1 VAPTPHILAIP
12 IQDVKP
18 HPKLAFRFR
27 YDVDSLA
34 DSIMATADESTP
46 NGQLNPGRVVR
57 TENRDGYYVYV
68 GVRRFLALKLAL
80 GRTNDPRFGVFNAYV
95 DEGLSELQMFVKAK
109 AENEEER
116 GERQPVSILE
126 LVSGIRRIRDSVD
139 PGKASP
145 AIKRLIT
152 LADKMEDDR
161 LKQLREAEWAAHSR
175 FKSAQL
181 EGLAKIEGDDREFFT
196 TAAAMVGFGEQDA
209 DSARRKRDAAFHLSW
224 FSRAFPEIKREPTAE
239 LKEEGEGETGDWTR
253 AGLEVH
259 EDGVILAVCP
269 RCGGRNML
277 KVEGQLELTHLSP
290 DPKGESKTIVAEAVG
305 RVRLS
310 CSHCAEEWFV
320 LMEPLGGQTY
330 AIQVSDSGE
339 FREPNA
345 KTDALDLRYDFAKD
359 EWQRVADGRI
369 VGEVLLTPVRQKK

>member
-1 VAPTPHILAIP
+1 MPHVVSIP
-12 IQDVKP
+12 IQNVEP

-34 DSIMATADESTP
+34 DSIIATADESSP
-46 NGQLNPGRVVR
+46 NGQLNPGRVVK
-57 TENRDGYYVYV
+57 TENGDGYYVYV

-80 GRTNDPRFGVFNAYV
+80 GRTNDPRFGIFNAYV
-95 DEGLSELQMFVKAK
+95 DEGISELQMFVKAK

-116 GERQPVSILE
+116 GERQPVSLLE

-145 AIKRLIT
+145 AVKRLVA
-152 LADKMEDDR
+152 LADKIEDDR

-181 EGLAKIEGDDREFFT
+181 EGLAKIGGDDREFFT

-209 DSARRKRDAAFHLSW
+209 ESARKKRDAAFHLSW
-224 FSRAFPEIKREPTAE
+224 FSRAFPEIKREPVVE
-239 LKEEGEGETGDWTR
+239 KKEEDDGEAEDWR
-253 AGLEVH
+253 GAGLEVH

-269 RCGGRNML
+269 RCEGRNML

-290 DPKGESKTIVAEAVG
+290 DPKGEAKTIVADAVG

-310 CSHCAEEWFV
+310 CSHCSEEWFV
-320 LMEPLGGQTY
+320 LMEPVGGQTY
-330 AIQVSDSGE
+330 AVMVTDSGE

-345 KTDALDLRYDFAKD
+345 KTAALDLRYDFAKD

-369 VGEVLLTPVRQKK
+369 VGEVLLTPAKRTK